1 MWGQIQYHTKHCVV
15 AMQLNLK
22 ASGIV
27 AKMVKHT
34 NQILRVKRR
43 NKKDKISKKTLKKI
57 HSRTNN
63 RYLTLA

>member
-1 MWGQIQYHTKHCVV
+1 
-15 AMQLNLK
+15 MQLKLK

-43 NKKDKISKKTLKKI
+43 NKKDKISKKNVEKDSLPDK
-57 HSRTNN
+57 
-63 RYLTLA
+63 

>member
-15 AMQLNLK
+15 AMQLKLK

-43 NKKDKISKKTLKKI
+43 NKKDKISKKNVEKDSLPDK
-57 HSRTNN
+57 
-63 RYLTLA
+63 